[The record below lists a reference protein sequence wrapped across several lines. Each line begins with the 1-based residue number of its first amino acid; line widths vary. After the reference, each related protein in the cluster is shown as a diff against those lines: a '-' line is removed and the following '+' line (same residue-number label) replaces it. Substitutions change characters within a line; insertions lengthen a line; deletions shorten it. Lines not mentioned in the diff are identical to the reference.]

1 MYKKIVFILLF
12 LSFVIDAG
20 AQNTVSSPYSKYGI
34 GDNVGF
40 TNTINASMGGIYNAL
55 RRNNFVNHRNP
66 ASYTAID
73 TQSFVFD
80 IGYYSN
86 NIILQSNSAVSKG
99 NTGGISHILFA
110 FPLSKTLKMAGGILP
125 VSVIDFSAA
134 ESFPKDSIIGSHK
147 FIYDGEG
154 GINKVMLG
162 IAYQPSFFDKLSV
175 GLNAEYLFGNYYRS
189 STLTFPDSANMLSS
203 RVEYNYS
210 ISAINFNFGLQY
222 QQNLNNGDAIV
233 IGANYVLP
241 SHLPT
246 QNQYRHYTFTY
257 NEAVETV
264 KDSVKYEN
272 TEGSIE
278 LPQSFGVGLSYER
291 KNKFLIGLDFGYTQ
305 WSEFALQGIRYP
317 EILKDNYTFN
327 AGAEYKPDIYG
338 NYLEK
343 IAYRFGVNYQTGMLS
358 LYNTDISQLGVSL
371 GFGLPIKKQ
380 GTQVNIYLEYGKQGT
395 KENNLIRE
403 DYFREGVSFSA
414 KDRWFFKRKYQ

>member
-162 IAYQPSFFDKLSV
+162 IAYQPSFFDKLSIGV
-175 GLNAEYLFGNYYRS
+175 NAEYLFGNYYRS
-189 STLTFPDSANMLSS
+189 STLTFPDSANTLSS
-203 RVEYNYS
+203 RTEYNYS
-210 ISAINFNFGLQY
+210 ISAFNFNFGAQYLQTF
-222 QQNLNNGDAIV
+222 NNGDALT
-233 IGANYVLP
+233 IGFNYVLP
-241 SHLPT
+241 AHLPT
-246 QNQYRHYTFTY
+246 KNQYRHYTFSS
-257 NEAVETV
+257 AAAIETIR
-264 KDSVKYEN
+264 DSIKYSN
-272 TEGSIE
+272 TTGEIQ
-278 LPQSFGVGLSYER
+278 LPQSVGVGLSYARE
-291 KNKFLIGLDFGYTQ
+291 NKFLFGLDLGYEQ
-305 WSEFALQGIRYP
+305 WSNFSLQGVTY
-317 EILKDNYTFN
+317 EQILKDNYTFN
-327 AGAEYKPDIYG
+327 IGCEYKPNIYG

-343 IAYRFGVNYQTGMLS
+343 IAYRLGVNYQTGIITLR
-358 LYNTDISQLGVSL
+358 NTNISQIGIAL

-380 GTQVNIYLEYGKQGT
+380 GTQVNLYLEYCKKGT
-395 KENNLIRE
+395 TQNDLIRE
-403 DYFREGVSFSA
+403 DYLRVGISFSA
-414 KDRWFFKRKYQ
+414 RDRWFFKRKYQ

>member
-1 MYKKIVFILLF
+1 MCKKIVFILLF
-12 LSFVIDAG
+12 VAFVLEIG

-34 GDNVGF
+34 GDDVSF
-40 TNTINASMGGIYNAL
+40 TNTINASMGGIYNGL
-55 RRNNFVNHRNP
+55 RRNNFVNYRNP
-66 ASYTAID
+66 ASFSAID

-80 IGYYSN
+80 IGFYSN
-86 NIILQSNSAVSKG
+86 NIVLHSNTATSKG
-99 NTGGISHILFA
+99 NTGGLSHILFA
-110 FPLSKTLKMAGGILP
+110 FPLSKTLKMAGGLVP
-125 VSVIDFSAA
+125 VSIIDYTAA
-134 ESFPKDSIIGSHK
+134 ESITNDTLVGFHK
-147 FIYDGEG
+147 FIYGGEG

-162 IAYQPSFFDKLSV
+162 LSYQPSFFDKLSI

-189 STLTFPDSANMLSS
+189 STLAFPDSANMLSS

-210 ISAINFNFGLQY
+210 ISAINLNFGLQY
-222 QQNLNNGDAIV
+222 QQTLNNGDAIV

-246 QNQYRHYTFTY
+246 KNQYQHYTFTY
-257 NEAVETV
+257 NASVETIR
-264 KDSVKYEN
+264 DSINYESS
-272 TEGSIE
+272 EGSIE

-291 KNKFLIGLDFGYTQ
+291 QNKFLVGFDFGYTQ
-305 WSEFALQGIRYP
+305 WSEFVLQGITYP

-338 NYLEK
+338 NYFEK

-358 LYNTDISQLGVSL
+358 LRNTDISQLGISL

-380 GTQVNIYLEYGKQGT
+380 GTQVNLYLEYGKQGT
-395 KENNLIRE
+395 KDNNLIRE
-403 DYFREGVSFSA
+403 DYFRVGVSFSA

>member
-1 MYKKIVFILLF
+1 MRKKIVFVLLF
-12 LSFVIDAG
+12 MAFVLELG

-34 GDNVGF
+34 GDNSSF
-40 TNTINASMGGIYNAL
+40 TNTINASMGEIYNGL
-55 RRNNFVNHRNP
+55 RRNNFVNYRNP
-66 ASYTAID
+66 ASYSAID

-80 IGYYSN
+80 IGFYSN
-86 NIILQSNSAVSKG
+86 NVVLQSENATSKG

-110 FPLSKTLKMAGGILP
+110 FPLSKTLKMAGGLVP
-125 VSVIDFSAA
+125 VSVIDYTAS
-134 ESFPKDSIIGSHK
+134 ESFPTDSIIGSHK
-147 FIYDGEG
+147 FIYGGEG

-162 IAYQPSFFDKLSV
+162 LSYQPSFFEKLSI
-175 GLNAEYLFGNYYRS
+175 GLNAEYMFGNYYRS
-189 STLTFPDSANMLSS
+189 STLSFPDSANFLSS

-210 ISAINFNFGLQY
+210 ISAFNFNLAMQY
-222 QQNLNNGDAIV
+222 SQKFTNGDALT

-241 SHLPT
+241 THIPT

-257 NEAVETV
+257 NAAVEIV
-264 KDSVKYEN
+264 RDSVQYEN

-291 KNKFLIGLDFGYTQ
+291 KNKFLVGLDFGYAQ
-305 WSEFALQGIRYP
+305 WSEFSLQGIRYP

-338 NYLEK
+338 NYFEK

-358 LYNTDISQLGVSL
+358 LRNTDISQIGVSL

-395 KENNLIRE
+395 KANNLIRE
-403 DYFREGVSFSA
+403 DYLRVGVSFSA